1 MNDMQMIVE
10 PPSLPPA
17 FSFYPVDGDANPLT
31 TAVEIAAGETDA
43 TGAVVQAMRSDR
55 LDCAIVLNPE
65 VPLTDALKVLPTAF
79 VALNDALGSI
89 IPPQIAVNW
98 GWPDRIMINHALAGG
113 FSIAAPE
120 NADPDQIAEWS
131 AIRIVLDILGTPDPG
146 QNRLGEQTSLS
157 YEGCVEIGPRDIIES
172 FTRHFLSWINRWQ
185 DAGFEPIRENASG
198 RLEGLE
204 DRIDFRLPG
213 GRIKGRLL
221 ELDSHSGL
229 VVSRNGKR
237 RVAPVKWALKGQG
250 WSLDTGK

>member
-1 MNDMQMIVE
+1 MNEMQMIVE

-17 FSFYPVDGDANPLT
+17 FSFYPVDGNDNPLR
-31 TAVEIAAGETDA
+31 TAIEIASGDEDA
-43 TGAVVQAMRSDR
+43 TGAVIQAMRPDR

-65 VPLTDALKVLPTAF
+65 VPLGEALKIVPTAF

-113 FSIAAPE
+113 FCFAVPDGSEPDAIA
-120 NADPDQIAEWS
+120 DWS
-131 AIRIVLDILGTPDPG
+131 AIRIVLDILGKPDLDEQAP
-146 QNRLGEQTSLS
+146 GEQTSLAH
-157 YEGCVEIGPRDIIES
+157 EGCVDISPKDIIES

-185 DAGFEPIRENASG
+185 DAGFEPIRDNASG

-204 DRIDFRLPG
+204 DRIDFQLPG

-221 ELDSHSGL
+221 ELDSQSGL
-229 VVSRNGKR
+229 VVSRDGKKR
-237 RVAPVKWALKGQG
+237 IAPAKWILKGQG
-250 WSLDTGK
+250 WTLDAYS